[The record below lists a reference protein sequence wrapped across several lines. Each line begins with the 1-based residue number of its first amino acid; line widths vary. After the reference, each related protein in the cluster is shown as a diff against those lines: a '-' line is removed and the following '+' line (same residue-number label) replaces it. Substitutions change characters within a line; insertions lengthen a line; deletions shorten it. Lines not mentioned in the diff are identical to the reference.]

1 MQEAE
6 GKLFEIS
13 QRNVKKDVAN
23 QSVIKDALDTAE
35 SSQPERRSSGLRTG
49 FNALDKITS
58 GWQNS
63 TQYIIAARP
72 AMGKTAFVL
81 SMAKNMA
88 VNFNIP
94 VMFSLEMSNVQ
105 LVNRMIVNVL

>member
-6 GKLFEIS
+6 GSLFEIS
-13 QRNVKKDVAN
+13 QRNVKKDVTQINPVIKEALTMLEKAAN
-23 QSVIKDALDTAE
+23 QE
-35 SSQPERRSSGLRTG
+35 GGMSGLRSG
-49 FNALDKITS
+49 FDGLDKITS

-63 TQYIIAARP
+63 DLVIIAARP

-88 VNFNIP
+88 VNFKIP
-94 VMFSLEMSNVQ
+94 VSLFSL
-105 LVNRMIVNVL
+105 